1 VRNLLI
7 LAGVIAVLIV
17 ATLFSQ
23 QRGASG
29 KEVTVQPATMQI
41 IESSIITSG
50 SLAFREEVKL
60 TSEVIARV
68 TEVSV
73 EEGDNVVAG
82 QILLKLDQEQFLAS
96 VSQRQA
102 NVRIQEIA
110 IRRQEEQLAV
120 LESRWKRQKSL
131 WESKLIQ
138 EQEFEAIDSNLRLS
152 RLELSTQHEALLQAK
167 AQLAE
172 AEDYLRKTIIRSPI
186 DGRIITL
193 DIKEGETAIASNNSI
208 AGSSLMTIADT
219 SDIITE
225 VFVDEADIA
234 MLKLNQRADVYPVAF
249 PDTAVSGTVEHIASS
264 ARAYQGRQ
272 GLRFKVKL
280 KLTPSPDT
288 ELFSGMSCR
297 AEIFQA
303 TSNETLSIPIEALV
317 SEIEKDKTKYYVYRV
332 ENGTAKKLEVTLGAS
347 SDSLQE
353 ITSGISIDD
362 QIITGPFRVL
372 QTLKDGAVITVKDD
386 SKQVDDS
393 DNA

>member
-1 VRNLLI
+1 VKNLLI
-7 LAGVIAVLIV
+7 LAAVVAVLIV
-17 ATLFSQ
+17 ATLLGQ
-23 QRGASG
+23 QRSSDGIQVNTERAS
-29 KEVTVQPATMQI
+29 MQI

-73 EEGDNVVAG
+73 EEGDDVVAG

-96 VSQRQA
+96 VSQREA

-110 IRRQEEQLAV
+110 IKRQEEQLAV
-120 LESRWKRQKSL
+120 LENRWERQKSL
-131 WESKLIQ
+131 WEAKLIQ
-138 EQEFEAIDSNLRLS
+138 EEEFEAIDSNLRLS
-152 RLELSTQHEALLQAK
+152 HLELSTQREALLQAK

-172 AEDYLRKTIIRSPI
+172 AQDYLRKTIIRSPI

-234 MLKLNQRADVYPVAF
+234 TLRLNQHADVYPVAF
-249 PDTAVSGTVEHIASS
+249 PDTAVAGSVEHIASS
-264 ARAYQGRQ
+264 ARGYQGRQ

-280 KLTPSPDT
+280 KLNKDPNI

-303 TSNETLSIPIEALV
+303 SSSETLSIPIEALV
-317 SEIEKDKTKYYVYRV
+317 SEIEQGQTKYFVYRV
-332 ENGTAKKLEVTLGAS
+332 VNGIAKKVAVTLGAS

-353 ITSGISIDD
+353 ITSGILVDD
-362 QIITGPFRVL
+362 MVITGPFRVL
-372 QTLKDGAVITVKDD
+372 QSLRDGAIISVNEETMKAE
-386 SKQVDDS
+386 
-393 DNA
+393 DN